1 MLTLILIL
9 VAVLVAL
16 LVGALVV
23 GAHRW
28 DSETARLR
36 ARLDAAREPVHP
48 STVDLGQLEGL
59 PAPVRRFF
67 RAALTDGQP
76 MVAAVRVRHA
86 GTFNL
91 DETTDRWKPFTSDQQ
106 VVARRPGF
114 DWNGRITMAP
124 GLSVRVHD
132 AYVAGEGLLHAS
144 LAGLFSVAA
153 LRGTRDLAEGE
164 LLRFFAEA
172 AWYPTILLPIQGVRW
187 QEVDDRSALATLHDG
202 DVAVTLLF
210 EFNEAGL
217 IETVR
222 AESRGR
228 RVGDEIVPTPWQG
241 RFWDYHERA
250 GMRVPLEGEVA
261 WVLPQG
267 TRPYWR
273 GRITEISYELAR

>member
-1 MLTLILIL
+1 M
-9 VAVLVAL
+9 
-16 LVGALVV
+16 
-23 GAHRW
+23 
-28 DSETARLR
+28 
-36 ARLDAAREPVHP
+36 
-48 STVDLGQLEGL
+48 
-59 PAPVRRFF
+59 
-67 RAALTDGQP
+67 
-76 MVAAVRVRHA
+76 
-86 GTFNL
+86 
-91 DETTDRWKPFTSDQQ
+91 
-106 VVARRPGF
+106 
-114 DWNGRITMAP
+114 
-124 GLSVRVHD
+124 
-132 AYVAGEGLLHAS
+132 
-144 LAGLFSVAA
+144 
-153 LRGTRDLAEGE
+153 
-164 LLRFFAEA
+164 
-172 AWYPTILLPIQGVRW
+172 
-187 QEVDDRSALATLHDG
+187 HDG